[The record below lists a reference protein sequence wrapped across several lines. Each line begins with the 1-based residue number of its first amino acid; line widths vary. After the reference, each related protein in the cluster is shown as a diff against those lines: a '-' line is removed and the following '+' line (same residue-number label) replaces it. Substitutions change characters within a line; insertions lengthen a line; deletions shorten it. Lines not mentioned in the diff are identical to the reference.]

1 MYKCFANEVKVWIRW
16 QQEFESTMN
25 LEISQY
31 QLTKSVHKAKREF
44 YSARSFYTDNI
55 VSIMIGNKSGID
67 PEKVQMWT

>member
-1 MYKCFANEVKVWIRW
+1 
-16 QQEFESTMN
+16 MN

-55 VSIMIGNKSGID
+55 VSIMIQNKTGID
-67 PEKVQMWT
+67 PEKVQMWTW